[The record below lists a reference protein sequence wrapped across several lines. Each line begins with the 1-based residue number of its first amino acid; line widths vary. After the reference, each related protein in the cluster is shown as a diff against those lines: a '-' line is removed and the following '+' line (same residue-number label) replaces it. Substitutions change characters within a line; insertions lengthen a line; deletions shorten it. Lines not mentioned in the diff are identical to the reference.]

1 MGLEKK
7 TPLVFVLPNKFF
19 HVEKGISIAEL
30 EFPIY
35 FNFFFRGGKKT
46 FIVCSP
52 EQKEQLTIV
61 LGESLMGPQE
71 LNLSSEFIDGAESF
85 GFPDIKAEMA
95 YFRSYKSME
104 EVVEFV
110 LFDDSHKA
118 KFGGIT
124 IEQLPSNEFLVVDGE
139 KNQNPW

>member
-1 MGLEKK
+1 
-7 TPLVFVLPNKFF
+7 
-19 HVEKGISIAEL
+19 
-30 EFPIY
+30 
-35 FNFFFRGGKKT
+35 
-46 FIVCSP
+46 
-52 EQKEQLTIV
+52 
-61 LGESLMGPQE
+61 MGPQE

-139 KNQNPW
+139 KKSKSLVKWTFMSNTISENDWKNLSNHHSSASLVLDPHMDLIPQTTLLDLSFGWMAKGSWWTHL